1 MKAPKRIDL
10 NLEEV
15 DALLE
20 RVAAGSLKEGDYEII
35 KAMAETIRIL
45 SQSVDD
51 KAASI
56 KRLLRMLFGATTEKA
71 KNVLKNSDKHEDSD
85 ESKIASDKSENDRG
99 DNKDR
104 PDKKRKGHGR
114 NGAADYTGADKVT
127 VPNTDLKSGDDCPA
141 CLKGKVYKI
150 SIPKLVVRIVGNAPL
165 KGVVY
170 ELERLRCNLCGQVF
184 TAKAPDKIGD
194 EKYDETAG
202 TMIALLKYGSGFPF
216 NRLEALQDSLGIPL
230 PASTQWEIVEKAA
243 GRIHRVYS
251 ELIRQGAQGDVI
263 HNDDTTMKI
272 LSLMKENNEDEST
285 RKGMFTTGIISTL
298 NGRKIALFFTGRKHA
313 GENMADL
320 LKQRGPGL
328 SPPIQM
334 CDALSRNLPK
344 DFESILANC
353 MAHGRRNFVDVTW
366 NFPEECRYVIE
377 TLAHVYKNDE
387 VAKVMNMSPVE
398 RLAFHQTESGPLMEQ
413 LRIWFN
419 EQLDEKKVEPNS
431 GLGKA
436 ISYMLK
442 HWEALTLFLREPNA
456 PLDNNICERALKKAI
471 LHRKNA
477 LFYKTEHGAYIGD
490 MFMSII
496 HTCKLADVNP
506 FDYITAL
513 QKHSSEV
520 FKNPQDWMPWN
531 YKSKVPP
538 VTE

>member
-320 LKQRGPGL
+320 LKQRGRGL
-328 SPPIQM
+328 GPPIQM